1 MTNVSSQRRLASDLL
16 KVGSHRVWINP
27 EHIEQV
33 SGAITRED
41 IRRLIAKGIIAKALA
56 PGNSRGRIRAR
67 VKIIE
72 KKVKDEHGVETI
84 KKIRIKQKRREGS
97 KKGKLHSIVGGKR
110 AWINKVRPLRR
121 YLKALHAQGIS
132 NKDYRKL
139 YLLTKGGFFRS
150 RNHLKLYIEKTGIV
164 IPKKTVEEAK

>member
-1 MTNVSSQRRLASDLL
+1 MTNASSQRRMASDLL
-16 KVGSHRVWINP
+16 DVGRHRVWINP
-27 EHIEQV
+27 EHMEQV

-41 IRRLIAKGIIAKALA
+41 IRRLIAKGIIAKAPA

-67 VKIIE
+67 VRIIE

-84 KKIRIKQKRREGS
+84 KKIRIKPKRREGS
-97 KKGKLHSIVGGKR
+97 RKGKLHSIVDGKR
-110 AWINKVRPLRR
+110 AWINKVRPLRK

-150 RNHLKLYIEKTGIV
+150 RSHLKLYIEKTGIV
-164 IPKKTVEEAK
+164 IPKKTAGEVK

>member
-27 EHIEQV
+27 ERIEQV

-41 IRRLIAKGIIAKALA
+41 IRRLIAKGIIAKGLA

-97 KKGKLHSIVGGKR
+97 KKGKLHSIVDGKR

-164 IPKKTVEEAK
+164 VPKKTVEEAK